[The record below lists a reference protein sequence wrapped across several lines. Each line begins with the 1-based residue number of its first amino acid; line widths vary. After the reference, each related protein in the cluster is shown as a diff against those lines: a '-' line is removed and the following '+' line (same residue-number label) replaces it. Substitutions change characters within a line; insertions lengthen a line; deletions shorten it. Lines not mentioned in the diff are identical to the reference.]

1 MEKKTKFITNIFFY
15 GIIFFLMWV
24 AFKYVMPVLVPFIVA
39 FIIASLIRIPVK
51 KLYGNSETRNKI
63 ISILTVIVFYSI
75 VFSLLALLSIRLY
88 GWISDFLSSVPV
100 MYQENI
106 LPAFNTVFDFIERT
120 LDSMDPE
127 IAAEIDKVF
136 QTFTNDIGELVKTF
150 SLNALKLVSGSLV
163 VIPGFL
169 IRLTITIISTF
180 FFMIDYN
187 KILVTLIDLIP
198 KGKETT
204 VTNLVKYFKN
214 TVLIY
219 LKSYSLLFLLTFSEL
234 TIGFTILRIPYSPL
248 VALLVAVFDI
258 LPILGVG
265 GVLLPW
271 VAILLIMENVPLAIG
286 MLVLY
291 LIIIFIRN
299 TLEPKLVGQQ
309 IGLHPLA
316 TLIFMYLGLKFIG
329 LLGMFL
335 FPVSLAVIIS
345 VRNGKKEIIT
355 DAKADEESVPAEME
369 AAKEETEKTAEKAE

>member
-1 MEKKTKFITNIFFY
+1 MEKKNKFITNIFFY
-15 GIIFFLMWV
+15 GIIVFLMWG
-24 AFKYVMPVLVPFIVA
+24 AFKYIMPVLIPFIIA

-63 ISILTVIVFYSI
+63 ISILTVIIFYGI

-88 GWISDFLSSVPV
+88 GWISDFLSSVPT
-100 MYQENI
+100 MYQEYI
-106 LPAFNTVFDFIERT
+106 LPAFNTVFGLIERT

-150 SLNALKLVSGSLV
+150 SLNALKLVSGSLI

-169 IRLTITIISTF
+169 IRLIITIISTF

-198 KGKETT
+198 KGKENT

-248 VALLVAVFDI
+248 IALLVAIFDI

-271 VAILLIMENVPLAIG
+271 AGVLLIMENVPLAIG

-316 TLIFMYLGLKFIG
+316 TLIFMYLGLRFLG

-335 FPVSLAVIIS
+335 FPVTLAVIVSI
-345 VRNGKKEIIT
+345 RNGKKEIII

>member
-1 MEKKTKFITNIFFY
+1 MEKKNKFITNIFFY
-15 GIIFFLMWV
+15 GIIVFLMWA
-24 AFKYVMPVLVPFIVA
+24 AFKYVMPVLVPFIIA

-63 ISILTVIVFYSI
+63 ISILTVIVFYGI

-88 GWISDFLSSVPV
+88 GWISDFLSSAPTI
-100 MYQENI
+100 YQESI
-106 LPAFNTVFDFIERT
+106 LPAFNTVFDLIERT

-150 SLNALKLVSGSLV
+150 SLNALKLISGSLI

-169 IRLTITIISTF
+169 IRLIITIISTF

-198 KGKETT
+198 KGKENT
-204 VTNLVKYFKN
+204 VTNLVKYFKS

-248 VALLVAVFDI
+248 IALLVAIFDI

-271 VAILLIMENVPLAIG
+271 AGILLIMKNVPLAIG

-316 TLIFMYLGLKFIG
+316 TLIFMYLGLRFLG

-335 FPVSLAVIIS
+335 FPVTLAVIVS
-345 VRNGKKEIIT
+345 VKNGKKEVS
-355 DAKADEESVPAEME
+355 AENKADEESAPAEME
-369 AAKEETEKTAEKAE
+369 AAKEQTAEKTK

>member
-1 MEKKTKFITNIFFY
+1 MEKKNKFITNIFFY
-15 GIIFFLMWV
+15 GIIVFLMWG
-24 AFKYVMPVLVPFIVA
+24 AFKYIMPVLIPFIIA

-63 ISILTVIVFYSI
+63 ISILTVIIFYGI

-88 GWISDFLSSVPV
+88 GWISDFLSSVPT
-100 MYQENI
+100 MYQEYI
-106 LPAFNTVFDFIERT
+106 LPAFNTVFGLIERT

-150 SLNALKLVSGSLV
+150 SLNALKLVSGSLI

-169 IRLTITIISTF
+169 IRLIITIISTF

-198 KGKETT
+198 KGKENT

-248 VALLVAVFDI
+248 IALLVAIFDI

-271 VAILLIMENVPLAIG
+271 AGVLLIMENVPLAIG

-316 TLIFMYLGLKFIG
+316 TLIFMYLGLRFLG

-335 FPVSLAVIIS
+335 FPVTLAVIVSI
-345 VRNGKKEIIT
+345 RNGKKEIIT

>member
-1 MEKKTKFITNIFFY
+1 MEKKNKFITNIFYY
-15 GIIFFLMWV
+15 GIIILLLW
-24 AFKYVMPVLVPFIVA
+24 ATCKYVLPVLVPFVIA
-39 FIIASLIRIPVK
+39 FIIASLLRIPVK

-63 ISILTVIVFYSI
+63 ISILTVIIFYGI

-88 GWISDFLSSVPV
+88 GWISDFLSSVPT
-100 MYQENI
+100 MYQEYI
-106 LPAFNTVFDFIERT
+106 LPAFNTVFGLIERT

-150 SLNALKLVSGSLV
+150 SLNALKLISGSLI

-169 IRLTITIISTF
+169 IRLIITIISTF

-248 VALLVAVFDI
+248 IALLVAIFDI

-271 VAILLIMENVPLAIG
+271 AGVLLIMENIPLAIG

-316 TLIFMYLGLKFIG
+316 TLIFMYLGLRFLG

-335 FPVSLAVIIS
+335 FPVTLAVIVSI
-345 VRNGKKEIIT
+345 RNGKKEIII

-369 AAKEETEKTAEKAE
+369 AAQEQTAEKTK

>member
-106 LPAFNTVFDFIERT
+106 LPAFNTIFDFIERT

>member
-1 MEKKTKFITNIFFY
+1 MEKKNKFITNIFFY
-15 GIIFFLMWV
+15 GIIVFLMWA
-24 AFKYVMPVLVPFIVA
+24 AFKYVMPVLVPFIIA

-63 ISILTVIVFYSI
+63 ISILTVIVFYGI

-88 GWISDFLSSVPV
+88 GWISDFLSSAPTI
-100 MYQENI
+100 YQESI
-106 LPAFNTVFDFIERT
+106 LPAFNTVFDLIERT
-120 LDSMDPE
+120 LDSMDPD

-150 SLNALKLVSGSLV
+150 SLNALKLISGSLI

-169 IRLTITIISTF
+169 IRLIITIISTF

-198 KGKETT
+198 KGKENT
-204 VTNLVKYFKN
+204 VTNLVKYFKS

-248 VALLVAVFDI
+248 IALLVAIFDI

-271 VAILLIMENVPLAIG
+271 AGILLIMKNVPLAIG

-316 TLIFMYLGLKFIG
+316 TLIFMYLGLRFLG

-335 FPVSLAVIIS
+335 FPVTLAVIVS
-345 VRNGKKEIIT
+345 VKNGKKEVS
-355 DAKADEESVPAEME
+355 AENKADEESAPAEIE
-369 AAKEETEKTAEKAE
+369 AAQEQTAEKTK

>member
-1 MEKKTKFITNIFFY
+1 M
-15 GIIFFLMWV
+15 
-24 AFKYVMPVLVPFIVA
+24 
-39 FIIASLIRIPVK
+39 
-51 KLYGNSETRNKI
+51 
-63 ISILTVIVFYSI
+63 
-75 VFSLLALLSIRLY
+75 
-88 GWISDFLSSVPV
+88 
-100 MYQENI
+100 
-106 LPAFNTVFDFIERT
+106 PAFNTVFGLIERT

-150 SLNALKLVSGSLV
+150 SLNALKLVSGSLI

-169 IRLTITIISTF
+169 IRLIITIISTF

-198 KGKETT
+198 KGKENT

-248 VALLVAVFDI
+248 IALLVAIFDI

-271 VAILLIMENVPLAIG
+271 AGVLLIMENIPLAIG

-316 TLIFMYLGLKFIG
+316 TLIFMYLGLRFLG

-335 FPVSLAVIIS
+335 FPVTLAVIVSI
-345 VRNGKKEIIT
+345 RNGKKEIII

>member
-1 MEKKTKFITNIFFY
+1 MEKKNKFITNIFFY
-15 GIIFFLMWV
+15 GIIVFLMWG
-24 AFKYVMPVLVPFIVA
+24 AFKYIMPVLIPFIIA

-63 ISILTVIVFYSI
+63 ISILTVIIFYGI

-88 GWISDFLSSVPV
+88 GWISDFLSSVPT
-100 MYQENI
+100 MYQEYI
-106 LPAFNTVFDFIERT
+106 LPAFNTVFGLIERT

-150 SLNALKLVSGSLV
+150 SLNALKLVSGSLI

-169 IRLTITIISTF
+169 IRLIITIISTF

-198 KGKETT
+198 KGKENT

-248 VALLVAVFDI
+248 IALLVAIFDI

-271 VAILLIMENVPLAIG
+271 AGVLLIMENIPLAIG

-316 TLIFMYLGLKFIG
+316 TLIFMYLGLRFLG

-335 FPVSLAVIIS
+335 FPVTLAVIVSI
-345 VRNGKKEIIT
+345 RNGKKEIIT
-355 DAKADEESVPAEME
+355 DAKADEESVSAEME